1 MPKSLKLSNTRR
13 DKYGGCPA
21 RYNFHYNLKYRTK
34 ALSSALFFGVAVDE
48 ALNRML
54 LDKKAAITNEE
65 KKLMELTPEET
76 FIKYMS
82 DTNHNGKNVH
92 IPRFRHCV
100 YAKADFDSAL
110 LSEADLE
117 LIGHDLDY
125 CKAHVEWYHQEL
137 KTYQKMDMP
146 IGRAL
151 GFDANVSNIREKD
164 IDTFNL
170 INWYSLKRKGL
181 MILEAYREEIMP
193 QIHEVHSIQERVN
206 LPNGS
211 GDIIDGVI
219 DFVASFVDD
228 PETVY
233 VVDNKTASQ
242 AYKQDKLTE
251 SDQLHLYA
259 YYKELE
265 HIAYI
270 VCEKGIRKREPR
282 VRISILK
289 GAVDDDHTDN
299 LLDSYEDTLY
309 NIREENFNPN
319 FKSGC
324 TFFYKQCEYWDLC
337 HRETFNSEK
346 LVDMKKDK
354 K

>member
-1 MPKSLKLSNTRR
+1 MVMGKKLKLSNTRR
-13 DKYGGCPA
+13 DKYTGCPK
-21 RYNFHYNLKYRTK
+21 RYDFHYNYKYRTK
-34 ALSSALFFGVAVDE
+34 ALSSALFFGVAIDE

-54 LDKKAAITNEE
+54 LEKKAEHTEEE

-82 DTNHNGKNVH
+82 DTTHNGDRVH
-92 IPRFRHCV
+92 IPRFKHCV
-100 YAKADFDSAL
+100 YAKADFDDTML
-110 LSEADLE
+110 TEANLE
-117 LIGHDLDY
+117 LIGHDIDY
-125 CKAHVEWYHQEL
+125 CKAHVEWYHAEL
-137 KTYQKMDMP
+137 KKK
-146 IGRAL
+146 
-151 GFDANVSNIREKD
+151 DAEISEDDTR
-164 IDTFNL
+164 TFNL
-170 INWYSLKRKGL
+170 INWYSLKAKGL
-181 MILEAYREEIMP
+181 MILEAYRQEIMP
-193 QIHEVHSIQERVN
+193 QIHKVYSIQERVN
-206 LPNGS
+206 LPNES
-211 GDIIDGVI
+211 GDSIDGVI
-219 DFVASFVDD
+219 DFVASFTDD
-228 PETVY
+228 PDTLY

-242 AYKQDKLTE
+242 AYKQEKLTE

-289 GAVDDDHTDN
+289 GEVDEDFTEK

-319 FKSGC
+319 YKSGC
-324 TFFYKQCEYWDLC
+324 VFFYKPCEYYDLC
-337 HRETFNSEK
+337 HKETFNEEK
-346 LVDMKKDK
+346 LVDMKKKRK

>member
-1 MPKSLKLSNTRR
+1 MGKKLKLSNTKR
-13 DKYGGCPA
+13 DKYIGCNA

-54 LDKKAAITNEE
+54 LDKKDDHTEEE

-76 FIKYMS
+76 FIKYLS
-82 DTNHNGKNVH
+82 DVTHNNQRVH
-92 IPRFRHCV
+92 IPRFKHCV
-100 YAKADFDSAL
+100 YAKADFDHTM

-117 LIGHDLDY
+117 LIGHDLEY
-125 CKAHVEWYHQEL
+125 CKAHVEWYHAEL
-137 KTYQKMDMP
+137 KK
-146 IGRAL
+146 
-151 GFDANVSNIREKD
+151 KD
-164 IDTFNL
+164 GKVTEAETNDFNL
-170 INWYSLKRKGL
+170 MNWYSLKRKGL
-181 MILEAYREEIMP
+181 MILETYREEIMP
-193 QIHEVHSIQERVN
+193 QIHKVYSIQERVN

-219 DFVASFVDD
+219 DFVASFTDD

-242 AYKQDKLTE
+242 AYNQKKLTE

-259 YYKELE
+259 YYKELS

-270 VCEKGIRKREPR
+270 VCEKGIRKRDPR
-282 VRISILK
+282 VRINILK
-289 GAVDDDHTDN
+289 GEVDEDFTDN

-324 TFFYKQCEYWDLC
+324 VFFYKPCEYYDLC
-337 HRETFNSEK
+337 HKETFNEEK
-346 LVDMKKDK
+346 LVDLKVKK
-354 K
+354 